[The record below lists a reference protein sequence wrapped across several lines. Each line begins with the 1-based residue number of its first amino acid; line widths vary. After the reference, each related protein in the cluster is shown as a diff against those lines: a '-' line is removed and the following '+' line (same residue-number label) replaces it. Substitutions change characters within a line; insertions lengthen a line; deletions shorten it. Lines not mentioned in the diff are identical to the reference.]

1 MWSIH
6 FNCGSM
12 IGCVSCHV
20 ITLREHSW
28 TTINICKIVFT
39 HYLTDHSEGKV
50 SNLLEIKKQNL
61 TLQIECIV
69 RWRVIGQISVRRF
82 LIGSHHCITCELHRN
97 GVGERTSE

>member
-1 MWSIH
+1 MYHTLSSL
-6 FNCGSM
+6 CAST
-12 IGCVSCHV
+12 IGQPLTS
-20 ITLREHSW
+20 E
-28 TTINICKIVFT
+28 KIVFT
-39 HYLTDHSEGKV
+39 HNLAGHSEGKV

-69 RWRVIGQISVRRF
+69 RWRIIGQLSVRRF